1 MREDILKGCGKFLF
15 EDDFEDSDDLFEHN
29 VNCGDQM
36 IRNGSTQY
44 CSECQAKLSG
54 YDQAIRDIFKKIKW
68 ALKLA
73 SPKDNALNYKK
84 YQEDVIELIKE
95 EPQNS
100 NQSQQTKPIINSI
113 VNAKSDDGSVTDK
126 TADTSQEVILN
137 QAIKEV
143 LEKMNKDHLKDLIW
157 EEELCKR
164 EEELIDYCRKLEK
177 EKADIFK
184 EMNKDHLKDLIEC
197 SKVSPVKDW
206 IWINAKIKRMTKELN
221 SLTAGGEE

>member
-126 TADTSQEVILN
+126 TADTSQEVMLN

-143 LEKMNKDHLKDLIW
+143 LEK
-157 EEELCKR
+157 
-164 EEELIDYCRKLEK
+164 IDNIDCDKIK
-177 EKADIFK
+177 
-184 EMNKDHLKDLIEC
+184 
-197 SKVSPVKDW
+197 
-206 IWINAKIKRMTKELN
+206 NAKIKRPYYLFKEELKQQINN
-221 SLTAGGEE
+221 SLTAGGENGKF